1 MNTRFFF
8 LTLRSAASACVE
20 MEVYDCV
27 IAEKNEARLRI
38 TRRVVTE
45 MAEKQN
51 I

>member
-1 MNTRFFF
+1 MNTRIFF
-8 LTLRSAASACVE
+8 LTLGSAAAACVE

-27 IAEKNEARLRI
+27 IVEKNEARLRTI
-38 TRRVVTE
+38 QRVVTE